1 MINYNLKAI
10 ALSKKEIGDN
20 DVLFF
25 LYTKELGRVAALAK
39 GAKRLTSKLAGHL
52 EPLSLSNVRLVEK
65 KRLHIADALLL
76 DSFKNIRNN
85 YRTFKEALLLLKFI
99 EDNTFEF
106 QSDELLWQVLNQS
119 LKNLNQAA
127 FLLTQKNLKIQP
139 LIEKIY
145 KDINRV
151 MGY

>member
-1 MINYNLKAI
+1 M
-10 ALSKKEIGDN
+10 LSKKEMGDN

-76 DSFKNIRNN
+76 DNFKNIRNN

>member
-1 MINYNLKAI
+1 M
-10 ALSKKEIGDN
+10 LSKKEMGDN

-76 DSFKNIRNN
+76 DNFKNIRNN

-106 QSDELLWQVLNQS
+106 QADELLWQVLSQA
-119 LKNLNQAA
+119 LKNLDQAA
-127 FLLTQKNLKIQP
+127 SLLSRENLKINP